1 MVRTEGTSG
10 PIAWR
15 VIDLATVTRT
25 IQGVPVETYDF
36 NLVIR
41 NVGDRGLTLTKM
53 HRTVYQA
60 GSGQPGHSSA
70 DGRWELRP
78 GAEWKFPLYSYM
90 KCTASQGCLQRGGAQ
105 PMWQIIFTGADDQNR
120 SIEARLDITLP
131 PQHTKTVDLSATRR
145 SPSAEPPPGIGIAA
159 APKST
164 PPATPTASAIN
175 PPTQQQA
182 AAVAA
187 VREVPTNLA
196 IDMPTWRPGYEWEY
210 RWESPRGKGTFVW
223 SVSRIDA
230 VDGTEYYVVTAS
242 EGREIYWRRQDRA
255 YYMDKVPGGIEMRV
269 VPPLTVPWPLVAG
282 KSWEWRYTRERP
294 IERSTSEEIRACVV
308 AERPE
313 QITVPAGTFATLKV
327 VCTDPRNG
335 EVTEEVWYSPDVK
348 QRVKERT
355 RFNYGVRVRE
365 LLRYQL
371 D

>member
-1 MVRTEGTSG
+1 
-10 PIAWR
+10 
-15 VIDLATVTRT
+15 
-25 IQGVPVETYDF
+25 
-36 NLVIR
+36 
-41 NVGDRGLTLTKM
+41 
-53 HRTVYQA
+53 
-60 GSGQPGHSSA
+60 
-70 DGRWELRP
+70 
-78 GAEWKFPLYSYM
+78 
-90 KCTASQGCLQRGGAQ
+90 
-105 PMWQIIFTGADDQNR
+105 
-120 SIEARLDITLP
+120 
-131 PQHTKTVDLSATRR
+131 
-145 SPSAEPPPGIGIAA
+145 
-159 APKST
+159 
-164 PPATPTASAIN
+164 
-175 PPTQQQA
+175 
-182 AAVAA
+182 
-187 VREVPTNLA
+187 
-196 IDMPTWRPGYEWEY
+196 MPTWRPGYEWEY

-242 EGREIYWRRQDRA
+242 ESREIYWRRQDRA

-313 QITVPAGTFATLKV
+313 QITVPAGTFAALKV